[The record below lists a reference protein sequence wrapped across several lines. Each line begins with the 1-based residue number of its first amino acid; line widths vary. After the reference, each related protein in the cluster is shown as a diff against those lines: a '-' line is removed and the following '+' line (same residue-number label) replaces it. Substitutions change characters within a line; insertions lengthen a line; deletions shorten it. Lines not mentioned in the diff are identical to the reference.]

1 METKNNKKQ
10 EEVKK
15 TNKTWAAII
24 AHQGDIQVLQSGL
37 FL

>member
-1 METKNNKKQ
+1 METNNKQ

-15 TNKTWAAII
+15 TDKTWAAIM
-24 AHQGDIQVLQSGL
+24 AHQGDIKVLQSGL